1 MKALVALM
9 SLLVT
14 LAMYGC
20 GGGGGGDD
28 EDTSVIDTTTDT
40 IITPL
45 AYTGNTEPSL
55 LTTTNAKFWV
65 DLFFGSDDSAS
76 GLYDEP
82 ALSSEK
88 TISSVTGLTSTLSTS
103 SKELTTALSV
113 AQESVNELLY
123 CSVSGTLHITGT
135 VSSNYTAELSMDYDQ
150 CDDGEL
156 YYDGIVHLSIIGYD
170 ITYDLIT
177 NGSMSFNLL
186 HARGDFGDITSSGSF
201 SVIVDIYQ
209 AIEKT
214 TSNLIMRDNLT
225 QRFSMVENMI
235 TTALYDSYFAPSL
248 AEVTVSGK
256 MYDEIEGY
264 VVVSTLDVLSY
275 SVPSSQYPI
284 GGGPLLM
291 TGANNS
297 SIKVTPISETELS
310 IDVDNDGDG
319 TYESIAGTE
328 WLILDDDT
336 SVTFNTIPIADAGD
350 DLTVIVNNSVALDGS
365 SSQDPDGD
373 YLLYSWAI
381 IEQPDESTSATL
393 SNADNAIAQFTADV
407 TGTYKISL
415 VVNDGTVNSTASTV
429 LVNAFDLHALNYRV
443 IDAEYNQQFDNIVMV
458 SDTPPALHVFDVATQ
473 SEQTISLLLPPTSV
487 AVSRDGENAV
497 VGHDGMISH
506 VDLQT
511 PALMDNFPVSI
522 DVFDIVMADK
532 RYAYAFPHSSGLD
545 YIRAIELETGTEMLH
560 FGELIHGDTKAKLHP
575 REPYIYGANNEL
587 TSSNI
592 EKYSIKE
599 DIPVYLYDSPYDG
612 DYESCGYLWIT
623 EDGLTLFTK
632 CGYVFRSSDLNFLDL
647 FLRSLNTLNTRIAH
661 ADHSIDVNKIAVI
674 LEVDPTLPET
684 LSADTAVSIYDR
696 SYLALDKNIELPEI
710 ESNGL
715 GYPLHGRYVFYTRTG
730 QHIVLLVQS
739 DPEAGLENEYFVVRF

>member
-1 MKALVALM
+1 
-9 SLLVT
+9 
-14 LAMYGC
+14 
-20 GGGGGGDD
+20 
-28 EDTSVIDTTTDT
+28 
-40 IITPL
+40 
-45 AYTGNTEPSL
+45 
-55 LTTTNAKFWV
+55 
-65 DLFFGSDDSAS
+65 
-76 GLYDEP
+76 
-82 ALSSEK
+82 
-88 TISSVTGLTSTLSTS
+88 
-103 SKELTTALSV
+103 
-113 AQESVNELLY
+113 
-123 CSVSGTLHITGT
+123 
-135 VSSNYTAELSMDYDQ
+135 MDYDQ
-150 CDDGEL
+150 CDDGEI

-328 WLILDDDT
+328 WLILDNDT

-506 VDLQT
+506 VD
-511 PALMDNFPVSI
+511 
-522 DVFDIVMADK
+522 
-532 RYAYAFPHSSGLD
+532 
-545 YIRAIELETGTEMLH
+545 
-560 FGELIHGDTKAKLHP
+560 
-575 REPYIYGANNEL
+575 
-587 TSSNI
+587 
-592 EKYSIKE
+592 
-599 DIPVYLYDSPYDG
+599 
-612 DYESCGYLWIT
+612 
-623 EDGLTLFTK
+623 
-632 CGYVFRSSDLNFLDL
+632 
-647 FLRSLNTLNTRIAH
+647 
-661 ADHSIDVNKIAVI
+661 
-674 LEVDPTLPET
+674 
-684 LSADTAVSIYDR
+684 
-696 SYLALDKNIELPEI
+696 
-710 ESNGL
+710 
-715 GYPLHGRYVFYTRTG
+715 
-730 QHIVLLVQS
+730 
-739 DPEAGLENEYFVVRF
+739 